1 MTWPFEKLDVATEIQ
16 GDERLRRSVEDATRL
31 LQRKVG
37 KSARRLQVRWS
48 MVGPGEVRLTL
59 ADSTGEVSGNFRT
72 DDLVYG
78 FRLKRR
84 LSRLWGDLL
93 DTRMDIQL
101 DRILH
106 PEDEVAVS

>member
-1 MTWPFEKLDVATEIQ
+1 MTWPFETLDVAAEIQ

-37 KSARRLQVRWS
+37 KSARRLQVHWS
-48 MVGPGEVRLTL
+48 LLGPEEVRLTL
-59 ADSTGEVSGNFRT
+59 ADSTGKVSGGFRP
-72 DDLVYG
+72 DDLGYG

-93 DTRMDIQL
+93 DVRMEIQL

>member
-1 MTWPFEKLDVATEIQ
+1 MTWPFEKLEVAPEIQ
-16 GDERLRRSVEDATRL
+16 GDERLRRCVEDATRL

-48 MVGPGEVRLTL
+48 VVGPGEVRLTMT
-59 ADSTGEVSGNFRT
+59 DSTGEVSGTFRT
-72 DDLVYG
+72 EDLAYG

-84 LSRLWGDLL
+84 LSKLWGDLL
-93 DTRMDIQL
+93 GARMEIQL